1 MPEAGESPDAA
12 LYDTWDPT
20 QSAPLSTEEM
30 GLGAPSSEPTELP
43 QFDERY
49 KEDLNGLLFL
59 GALKKSFTWLGH
71 TFVIRTITIG
81 EIADIGVIAAKY
93 RDTDFN
99 AKAYQAATVAACLVS
114 VDGKPLPVM
123 PITNAPEDSNLQAK
137 FDYVLRRWFAPVTD
151 VVFTEF
157 LELEARARDL
167 LEELGKASG

>member
-1 MPEAGESPDAA
+1 MPEGESPPDAA

-30 GLGAPSSEPTELP
+30 GLGAPASTPTELP
-43 QFDERY
+43 QFDERH
-49 KEDLNGLLFL
+49 KEALNGLLFL
-59 GALKKSFTWLGH
+59 GALKKSFDWLGH
-71 TFVIRTITIG
+71 TFAIRTITIG
-81 EIADIGVIAAKY
+81 EVAEIGVIASRY
-93 RDTDFN
+93 RDTDFI
-99 AKAYQAATVAACLVS
+99 AKAYQAATVAACLIS

-123 PITNAPEDSNLQAK
+123 PVTNAPDDTNLQAK

-157 LELEARARDL
+157 LELEARSRDL